1 MVPVEALGKT
11 FLILNLVIRLSLSMN
26 ATPIN
31 QLSEMLQ

>member
-11 FLILNLVIRLSLSMN
+11 FLILNLVIRLRLSMST
-26 ATPIN
+26 TPEN